1 MATVTLIFSMF
12 ANNSQQMYELSECVI
27 LDEMLVKFCRRSHM
41 IHIHAKETCEYVY
54 TGKGSDGVGLT
65 AQDGKLLWHIHCV
78 LRLTKPIEGSNRN
91 VTTGNWFS
99 SVELID

>member
-1 MATVTLIFSMF
+1 MPRKPGKYGL
-12 ANNSQQMYELSECVI
+12 VI
-27 LDEMLVKFCRRSHM
+27 RSLCD
-41 IHIHAKETCEYVY
+41 AKIAYFYSGYVY